1 METYKRQL
9 KNYVAGIINDC
20 LRNLDEGKC
29 LDYVSYCLE
38 HSLAVLSQANVVA
51 GGCCTDV
58 ATDELIH
65 SLHEAYE
72 ILENMNES
80 SDRSTVP
87 EKKFTGE
94 SGRPSYR
101 ITEDTLK
108 FFADNA
114 FSVPLIAEMLNVS
127 MSTIARRLREFG
139 LSTKTDDNSITDE
152 DLDTYV
158 RDVINNFPYY
168 GIRRMKGH
176 LFSMKIKVSWQRVR
190 NSMWRVDPNGL
201 LLRSLNL
208 HITHRREYHVPGP
221 LSLWH
226 MDGNHKL
233 IRWGLVINGCI
244 DGYSRRIMYL
254 YCSTNNRAETVLN
267 LFTSAVDMY
276 GLPVRVRSDQG
287 TENYDDLFS
296 RLEEFGRMGLSQIK
310 WVFLKNSHYLIR

>member
-1 METYKRQL
+1 M
-9 KNYVAGIINDC
+9 
-20 LRNLDEGKC
+20 
-29 LDYVSYCLE
+29 
-38 HSLAVLSQANVVA
+38 
-51 GGCCTDV
+51 
-58 ATDELIH
+58 
-65 SLHEAYE
+65 
-72 ILENMNES
+72 
-80 SDRSTVP
+80 
-87 EKKFTGE
+87 
-94 SGRPSYR
+94 
-101 ITEDTLK
+101 
-108 FFADNA
+108 
-114 FSVPLIAEMLNVS
+114 PLIAEMLNVS

-139 LSTKTDDNSITDE
+139 LSTKTNDNSITDE

-158 RDVINNFPYY
+158 RDVINNFRYY

-208 HITHRREYHVPGP
+208 HITHRREYRVPGP

-233 IRWGLVINGCI
+233 IRWGLVIHSCTE
-244 DGYSRRIMYL
+244 GYSRRIMYL

-296 RLEEFGRMGLSQIK
+296 SLEELAMLDLNKRPSWPQ
-310 WVFLKNSHYLIR
+310 

>member
-1 METYKRQL
+1 METCTRQL

-29 LDYVSYCLE
+29 LDYVSYRLE
-38 HSLAVLSQANVVA
+38 HSLAVLSQANIVA
-51 GGCCTDV
+51 GGSCTDV

-108 FFADNA
+108 FFADNG

-127 MSTIARRLREFG
+127 MSTTARRLREFG
-139 LSTKTDDNSITDE
+139 LSTKTNDNSITDE

-158 RDVINNFPYY
+158 HDVINNFPYY
-168 GIRRMKGH
+168 GIRRMKEH
-176 LFSMKIKVSWQRVR
+176 VFSLKIKVSWQRAR
-190 NSMWRVDPNGL
+190 NSMWCVDPNGL
-201 LLRSLNL
+201 LLWSLNL
-208 HITHRREYHVPGP
+208 HITHRRVPC
-221 LSLWH
+221 S
-226 MDGNHKL
+226 
-233 IRWGLVINGCI
+233 RTVI
-244 DGYSRRIMYL
+244 
-254 YCSTNNRAETVLN
+254 TV
-267 LFTSAVDMY
+267 AY
-276 GLPVRVRSDQG
+276 GWKS
-287 TENYDDLFS
+287 
-296 RLEEFGRMGLSQIK
+296 
-310 WVFLKNSHYLIR
+310 